1 MPVKSTSASAV
12 KSTTTRKRRTR
23 KTSQTAAKSVA
34 KVTPTLKTVSVK
46 NVGQSPAKVT
56 PTPKPVSVKK
66 AVKSPAKKVSTRK
79 LKRPAKTVLTLNH
92 YVRDYQSRVK
102 IHNYEFN
109 LFLEDCKKGLQLAD
123 NLFAVSMIMLYNLIK
138 YTLMCDSKISGT
150 LNPH

>member
-12 KSTTTRKRRTR
+12 KSTSTRKRRTR

-46 NVGQSPAKVT
+46 NVGQSPAK
-56 PTPKPVSVKK
+56 
-66 AVKSPAKKVSTRK
+66 KVSTKK

-92 YVRDYQSRVK
+92 YKRDFQSRVK

-123 NLFAVSMIMLYNLIK
+123 KSLRNFYDYALQSY
-138 YTLMCDSKISGT
+138 KIHF
-150 LNPH
+150 NV

>member
-12 KSTTTRKRRTR
+12 KSTSTRKRRTR

-46 NVGQSPAKVT
+46 NVGQSPAK
-56 PTPKPVSVKK
+56 
-66 AVKSPAKKVSTRK
+66 KVSTKK

-92 YVRDYQSRVK
+92 YKRDFQSRVK

-123 NLFAVSMIMLYNLIK
+123 KSLRNFYDYALQSYKLHFNV
-138 YTLMCDSKISGT
+138 
-150 LNPH
+150 

>member
-1 MPVKSTSASAV
+1 MPVKSTSASSV

-34 KVTPTLKTVSVK
+34 KVTPTPKT
-46 NVGQSPAKVT
+46 
-56 PTPKPVSVKK
+56 VSVKK

-102 IHNYEFN
+102 IHNYEIN

-123 NLFAVSMIMLYNLIK
+123 KSLRSFYDYALQSYKLHFNV
-138 YTLMCDSKISGT
+138 
-150 LNPH
+150 